1 MRGTEINGSQEKSR
15 SIWLAEMSSSESSG
29 WLYSNRSV
37 VEAHSTSGK
46 LDQTRTLIHVYIS
59 KTDDL
64 LEYAWS
70 PLHPI
75 KTTTV
80 V

>member
-1 MRGTEINGSQEKSR
+1 
-15 SIWLAEMSSSESSG
+15 MSYSKASD
-29 WLYSNRSV
+29 WFYSNRSI

-46 LDQTRTLIHVYIS
+46 LDQIRTLIHVYIS

>member
-15 SIWLAEMSSSESSG
+15 SIWLAEMSYSKASD
-29 WLYSNRSV
+29 WFYSNRSI

-46 LDQTRTLIHVYIS
+46 LDQIRTLIHVYIS

-64 LEYAWS
+64 LEYACS